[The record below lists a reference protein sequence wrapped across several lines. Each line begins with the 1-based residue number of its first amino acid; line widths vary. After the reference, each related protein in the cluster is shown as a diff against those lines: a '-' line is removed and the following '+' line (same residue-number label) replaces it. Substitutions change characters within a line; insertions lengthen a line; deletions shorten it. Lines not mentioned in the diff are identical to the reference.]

1 VVQEDR
7 VTARRVGLAAVVVGL
22 GAAVLPAAGGA
33 ANECRG
39 IPVCISVPGPWVVV
53 QAGAEAQ
60 YLLECPR
67 RRGVVGGVD
76 ALATSRAVRVSFDGR
91 IGAPVGPGTTTS
103 RDAFFRAV
111 SSVRAVGAFQPF
123 LGCIP
128 AGGRGGRST
137 TSATVTAPGVPVE
150 RRAKTVR
157 LAGNVTRTVSQACAR
172 GERLIGSWHALA
184 FRRPTPPPLDV
195 ARQIKLERRVR
206 NGVVQVRVLTSEGV
220 PQAVRAEV
228 QVGAVCAP

>member
-1 VVQEDR
+1 
-7 VTARRVGLAAVVVGL
+7 VTPRRLFVAAALAAL
-22 GAAVLPAAGGA
+22 CAAALPGVGGA

-53 QAGAEAQ
+53 PAGAEAQ

-76 ALATSRAVRVSFDGR
+76 ALATSGAVRVSFEGR
-91 IGAPVGPGTTTS
+91 IGSPVSPGTTTS

-111 SSVRAVGAFQPF
+111 SSTRAVAAFQPF

-128 AGGRGGRST
+128 AGGGGSRST
-137 TSATVTAPGVPVE
+137 TAASVTRPGLPVE
-150 RRAKTVR
+150 RRAKTVKLTGR
-157 LAGNVTRTVSQACAR
+157 VTRTVSQRCAQ

-184 FRRPTPPPLDV
+184 FRTPTPPTLAIASV
-195 ARQIKLERRVR
+195 VKLQRRVA
-206 NGVVQVRVLTSEGV
+206 NGTVTVRVLTSEGV
-220 PQAVRAEV
+220 PAAVRAEV
-228 QVGAVCAP
+228 QVGAVCAR

>member
-1 VVQEDR
+1 
-7 VTARRVGLAAVVVGL
+7 VTARRLVIAATVAAL
-22 GAAVLPAAGGA
+22 CAAVLPAAGGA

-53 QAGAEAQ
+53 PAGGEAH

-67 RRGVVGGVD
+67 RRGVVGGLD

-91 IGAPVGPGTTTS
+91 LGSPVSPGTTTS

-111 SSVRAVGAFQPF
+111 SSAPAVGAFQPF

-137 TSATVTAPGVPVE
+137 TSASVTRPGVPVE

-157 LAGNVTRTVSQACAR
+157 LAGKVTRTVSQACAR

-184 FRRPTPPPLDV
+184 FRRATPPPLAI
-195 ARQIKLERRVR
+195 ARQIKVERRVR
-206 NGVVQVRVLTSEGV
+206 NGAVQVRVLTSEGV